1 MKKLILLSA
10 LLIFACGSDDSNDNN
25 NSNQNDF
32 FSNHIGVWKTTVE
45 GVFDILIDVDT
56 NSISSYSKLT
66 DDSCYDYD
74 PPITGGTTVI
84 ISNTPDEYIYDST
97 GIPAQNVFSGEDLD
111 FVVNDLGYNTVDIA
125 GAYLHTTQTI
135 ISFSEGIYAGNIEL
149 LTVTGNLA
157 KQSSS
162 TFNVCRRSLSSE
174 NNYKNYSIDE
184 DLKESF
190 K

>member
-1 MKKLILLSA
+1 MGELLSN
-10 LLIFACGSDDSNDNN
+10 LDS
-25 NSNQNDF
+25 SNQEIIGWLFTDLIISPGCKPTLLAGPP
-32 FSNHIGVWKTTVE
+32 SN
-45 GVFDILIDVDT
+45 
-56 NSISSYSKLT
+56 N
-66 DDSCYDYD
+66 

-97 GIPAQNVFSGEDLD
+97 GIPAQNVFSGEDLN

-162 TFNVCRRSLSSE
+162 TFNVCRRSLSIE